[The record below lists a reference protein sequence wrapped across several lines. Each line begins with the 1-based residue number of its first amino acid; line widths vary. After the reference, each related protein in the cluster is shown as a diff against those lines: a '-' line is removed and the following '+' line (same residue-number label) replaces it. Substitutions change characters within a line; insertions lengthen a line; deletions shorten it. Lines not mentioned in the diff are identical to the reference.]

1 MIGAIALFLL
11 SQAIV
16 FYSNDGTPNDYASE
30 DPCIK
35 CGEDWIIISNLEKRT
50 IDLEEPND

>member
-16 FYSNDGTPNDYASE
+16 FYTSDGAPQGYAAE

-35 CGEDWIIISNLEKRT
+35 CGEDWIIISNLEPYT
-50 IDLEEPND
+50 DEETE

>member
-1 MIGAIALFLL
+1 MLEAIVLVLV

-16 FYSNDGTPNDYASE
+16 FYTSDGAHNGYAAE

-35 CGEDWIIISNLEKRT
+35 CGEDWIIISNLEPYE
-50 IDLEEPND
+50 LEEEND